1 MNVGR
6 GTNNDV
12 AKARLR
18 LIGRAES
25 SESETWNNGA
35 GTASVAYRQLQVS
48 QADLDAAVSLRL
60 EEDRPMRRFPNRAA
74 WCPVS
79 FLILSLL
86 ALTRCAADPAKVVF
100 VPGRES
106 HGYGMHEHR
115 AGLLLLARSLQQ
127 QWPELETIVTDKDA
141 WPAPEVLADADALV
155 IACEGSKHVVLP
167 HLDEVDALA
176 RGGLGIALIH
186 YAVEPPDGPG
196 AEAVRRWIGG
206 NFERGWSINPDWAAE
221 FVEFPDHPAANGLM
235 PFSAYDEWYF
245 NMRFV
250 ADRKRVTPILE
261 ARPPLSTLLRNNGPS
276 SNNPEVTESV
286 LRGDSH
292 AVAWAYDRPG
302 GGRGFGFSG
311 AHHHFNYRDD
321 NFRKTVLNG
330 IAWVAGLEVPSEGV
344 ESTRPTWQ
352 DIAANQ
358 DYNRPP
364 NWEQEAG
371 LAPLGSADPVYSTPP
386 ILLHATK
393 PLGLQV
399 EIPPARYRH
408 IYFVFESD
416 SSSAAGGPAKARVR
430 WQNARFRGESGQEA
444 PLNEEKV
451 AHFLGSEGPRQPP
464 THWAEP
470 DKAME
475 IPVPSLLHY
484 PVPRG
489 STHFLSEVSFHA
501 DEARETSGNR
511 QARVHVFF
519 APPAE
524 RFLRAP
530 FGPSRDSR

>member
-1 MNVGR
+1 
-6 GTNNDV
+6 
-12 AKARLR
+12 
-18 LIGRAES
+18 
-25 SESETWNNGA
+25 
-35 GTASVAYRQLQVS
+35 
-48 QADLDAAVSLRL
+48 
-60 EEDRPMRRFPNRAA
+60 MRRFPNRAA
-74 WCPVS
+74 WRPVS
-79 FLILSLL
+79 FLILSLA
-86 ALTRCAADPAKVVF
+86 ALTRCAADPAKIVF
-100 VPGRES
+100 VPGLES

-115 AGLLLLARSLQQ
+115 AGLLLLAHSLQE
-127 QWPELETIVTDKDA
+127 QWPELETIVSDKDA
-141 WPAPEVLADADALV
+141 WPAREVLADADALV

-176 RGGLGIALIH
+176 RRGLGIALIH
-186 YAVEPPDGPG
+186 YAVEPPDGRG
-196 AEAVRRWIGG
+196 ADAVRRWIGG
-206 NFERGWSINPDWAAE
+206 NFEKGWSINPDWAAK
-221 FVEFPDHPAANGLM
+221 FVEFPDHPAANGLE
-235 PFSAYDEWYF
+235 PFSVYDEWYF

-250 ADRKRVTPILE
+250 AGRKGVTPILE
-261 ARPPLSTLLRNNGPS
+261 ARPPLSTLLRNDGPS
-276 SNNPEVTESV
+276 SNNPDVTESV
-286 LRGDSH
+286 LRGDRH

-330 IAWVAGLEVPSEGV
+330 IAWVAGLEVPPEGV

-358 DYNRPP
+358 DYNQPP

-386 ILLHATK
+386 ILLHGAQ
-393 PLGLQV
+393 PFGLQV

-416 SSSAAGGPAKARVR
+416 SSSAAGSPAKARVR
-430 WQNARFRGESGQEA
+430 WQNARFRGESGREA
-444 PLNEEKV
+444 PLHQETV

-464 THWAEP
+464 AHWAQP
-470 DKAME
+470 DEAME

-489 STHFLSEVSFHA
+489 STHFLSEVSFHT
-501 DEARETSGNR
+501 DEARQARASQ

-524 RFLRAP
+524 SFLRAP
-530 FGPSRDSR
+530 FDPSRDSR